1 MFDPQ
6 ALTLQPFPT
15 VQLLAGQGDWER
27 ALAVLRAMALAS
39 VRPDSTT
46 AGLLV
51 AACVQ
56 GGNQKLASQLAAVSG
71 GQKWMGWSAA
81 ERAAEL
87 CRLGGAPGTH
97 GSPCAPLA
105 AAGKCAVMHAVF
117 ILPQ

>member
-1 MFDPQ
+1 M
-6 ALTLQPFPT
+6 
-15 VQLLAGQGDWER
+15 QLLAGQGEWER

-71 GQKWMGWSAA
+71 GGWMGWTVVGMQLVGHVPA
-81 ERAAEL
+81 
-87 CRLGGAPGTH
+87 TH
-97 GSPCAPLA
+97 GCA
-105 AAGKCAVMHAVF
+105 GRG
-117 ILPQ
+117 